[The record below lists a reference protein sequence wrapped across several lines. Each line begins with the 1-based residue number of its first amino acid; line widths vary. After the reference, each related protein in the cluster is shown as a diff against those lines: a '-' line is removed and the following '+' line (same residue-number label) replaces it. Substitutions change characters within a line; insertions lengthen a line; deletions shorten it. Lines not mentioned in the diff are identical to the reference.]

1 MFLYCL
7 CYIYLKPCEFVYSVS
22 VHITNQQPKVTKSF
36 KNIYLVFI
44 HRYLVQCLFLS
55 IYKLFIAPCIVRDSI
70 CQVPN
75 QFKKEHV
82 SSCYIYKHFL
92 IMICNS
98 HELTNKTNHF
108 HYVNNNWSKKIF
120 FDALARKL

>member
-7 CYIYLKPCEFVYSVS
+7 CYIDLKPCEFVYSVS

-55 IYKLFIAPCIVRDSI
+55 IYKLFRAPCIVRDSI

-98 HELTNKTNHF
+98 HELTNKIITF
-108 HYVNNNWSKKIF
+108 TMSTTIGAKKF
-120 FDALARKL
+120 FLMH